1 MSTLEE
7 LQLNK
12 GLYKITQSQ
21 FDEPVSSYEIGAE
34 RFTTGDI
41 DGDLSFV
48 GGFIQS
54 KNFVTGSSGWRL
66 DAEGNLEASD
76 GTFRGTLS
84 ATSGTV
90 GGFTIAST
98 TLTGNNIILDSGNSK
113 IKVTYGGSIE
123 LESQTLD
130 TYIIN
135 IDTDNNFIFSADGL
149 ATGETNSIIFGKN
162 ASGNLRPDG
171 FVVYTKEEII
181 LESKTTTGTD
191 REIYVNITPDEFRV
205 RGSKDGVYSDV
216 PILEINQERALL
228 LYNLTSLP
236 TAQGNRSGLYAKDV
250 SSSSELFAFDEAG
263 NTTQLSPHNPET
275 KEWEF
280 YSKNTKT
287 GRVLK
292 IKMEQLMKKL
302 DEQYGGG
309 FIEEYFD
316 PVEEQLEET
325 KL

>member
-66 DAEGNLEASD
+66 DAEGNLEC
-76 GTFRGTLS
+76 GFLNIHT
-84 ATSGTV
+84 
-90 GGFTIAST
+90 GGDIRLYQDLDEQSE
-98 TLTGNNIILDSGNSK
+98 IIFYD
-113 IKVTYGGSIE
+113 
-123 LESQTLD
+123 
-130 TYIIN
+130 
-135 IDTDNNFIFSADGL
+135 ADGL
-149 ATGETNSIIFGKN
+149 QDRFKMFAEKN
-162 ASGNLRPDG
+162 NGNLIIRSEIDDSALLFLG
-171 FVVYTKEEII
+171 EDNKRFNAVYTYVWDELFLGMKSTSGSDREFYLFGDSANTFSFIFEDT
-181 LESKTTTGTD
+181 SFTTTVFEIHNNGIFLQTNPYNIFD
-191 REIYVNITPDEFRV
+191 RTN
-205 RGSKDGVYSDV
+205 K
-216 PILEINQERALL
+216 A
-228 LYNLTSLP
+228 
-236 TAQGNRSGLYAKDV
+236 GLYCHDV
-250 SSSSELFAFDEAG
+250 SSSAELFAIDEAG